1 MLTKFKSCFGT
12 GCLQQRFDYGELKM
26 DRLLINGGH
35 RLEGELAVHSAKN
48 CVLAL
53 LAACV
58 LATRPVTLFNCPKIT
73 DIINMTKIIEA
84 LGGKIFWEKDDLTVD
99 CSVLTGNEIPSS
111 YAKEIRSSLFL
122 MGPIIGRLKHAKAVF
137 PGGCDIGIRPIDLH
151 LKGLRALNIDI
162 EETGGFLY
170 CNGENARGNDIH
182 LDFPSVGAT
191 ENIMMAAVLAK
202 GKTTITN
209 AAKEPE
215 IAALQKFLNKMG
227 AKIATTAR

>member
-35 RLEGELAVHSAKN
+35 RLEGELAVHSAKT
-48 CVLAL
+48 
-53 LAACV
+53 ACLPCLRRV
-58 LATRPVTLFNCPKIT
+58 FGYASRNAVQLPQIT

-162 EETGGFLY
+162 EETGGF
-170 CNGENARGNDIH
+170 CI
-182 LDFPSVGAT
+182 AT
-191 ENIMMAAVLAK
+191 EKMREE
-202 GKTTITN
+202 TIFILIFQ
-209 AAKEPE
+209 AWE
-215 IAALQKFLNKMG
+215 QR
-227 AKIATTAR
+227 KI

>member
-1 MLTKFKSCFGT
+1 
-12 GCLQQRFDYGELKM
+12 M

-137 PGGCDIGIRPIDLH
+137 PGR
-151 LKGLRALNIDI
+151 R
-162 EETGGFLY
+162 
-170 CNGENARGNDIH
+170 
-182 LDFPSVGAT
+182 V
-191 ENIMMAAVLAK
+191 
-202 GKTTITN
+202 
-209 AAKEPE
+209 
-215 IAALQKFLNKMG
+215 
-227 AKIATTAR
+227 